1 MGKGYRQT
9 TEIKSLRL
17 LMIPPKVF
25 QNLSKKIK
33 NFVKS
38 KRKVTFFYG
47 SYELKKKVNFDSSFL
62 NIHVLLYH
70 M

>member
-33 NFVKS
+33 KFVKS

-47 SYELKKKVNFDSSFL
+47 SYEVKKNK
-62 NIHVLLYH
+62 
-70 M
+70 

>member
-47 SYELKKKVNFDSSFL
+47 SNELKKNK
-62 NIHVLLYH
+62 
-70 M
+70 